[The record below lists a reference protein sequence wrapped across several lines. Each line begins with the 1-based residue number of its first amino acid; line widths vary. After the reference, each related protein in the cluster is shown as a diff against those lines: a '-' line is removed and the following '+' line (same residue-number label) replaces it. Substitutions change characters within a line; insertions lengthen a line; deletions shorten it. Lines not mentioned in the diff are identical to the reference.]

1 MNVRSLF
8 LTSLVSLVAACGVSG
23 GANDAAIGAKDASV
37 PDVGSSASVASA
49 KAIAVGASYTCAV
62 LDDNSVKCWGD
73 NEYAQ
78 LGLGHTSNRG
88 GAANEMGDQLSKVE
102 LGTGHSTKALATG
115 RVHACAILDDDSVKC
130 WGSNYAGQLGVGRN
144 LLGDDA
150 REMGDALSNVSLGTG
165 RTAKAITTGGSHT
178 CAILDDDSVKC
189 WGSNYAGQLGLGDT
203 LFRGHE
209 GKEMGDN
216 LPNVPLGTGRTAK
229 AITAGESHTC
239 AILDDNSVKCWGSGF
254 HGQVGQGDRSH
265 RGDDAGEMG
274 DALSNVSLGTG
285 RTAKAITAGKDHTC
299 ALLDDNRVKCWGD
312 NQYGQLGQGDTS
324 DRGGDANE
332 MGDQLLKVD
341 LGSDR
346 TAKALEAGSSSSHT
360 CAILDDN
367 SVKCWGC
374 NFTGQLGLGDRNHR
388 GDGADEMGNRLSEI
402 SIGTARTAKALARG
416 NAHTCAIL
424 DDNSVKCWG
433 ANTLGQLGQGDTSDR
448 GGEANQM
455 GDQLPTIDLGTK

>member
-115 RVHACAILDDDSVKC
+115 RVHA
-130 WGSNYAGQLGVGRN
+130 
-144 LLGDDA
+144 
-150 REMGDALSNVSLGTG
+150 
-165 RTAKAITTGGSHT
+165 